1 MGKFGKQELGLD
13 KYDKVRTAIEIG
25 RALER
30 CVDVDED
37 YVDFLVLFINYAQQK
52 EAGVAAYGGEKPSS
66 DVEEDDP
73 DYMTFLANTKPHG
86 GSYVFQATD
95 QNGLPV
101 LVEYEKDRE
110 SEIHRV
116 EKGQGNELVRKNR
129 IVEKQKMKDGSFL
142 RKKPRYNERDLDDR
156 TRRFDVKIVSG
167 NEQKIKDGI
176 LSEKRRNEDRDLDDR
191 LQRVDVKIVPDKE
204 QKIQN
209 NSKFMDVEVKI
220 EEDSVALEEAVAESE
235 VEILENVSAELGR
248 GSSFNPFVPA
258 VQHLDATIR
267 DSGYRK
273 ECLNLLMRPY
283 DEEEYTKLWKDIKMQ
298 LPSSSTNERGK
309 SLLSLHK
316 ALEEAISESEV
327 EILENVG
334 AELGRGSSFNP
345 FVPSVQHLDATIRDS
360 GYRKECLN
368 LLMRP
373 YDEEEYKKLWKDIK
387 VQLPSS
393 STNKR
398 RESLLSR
405 HKAVNRA
412 IKRTNHDKDKKLN
425 IMRGFF
431 FWLEHLTRQDAFQ
444 PWKDAECL
452 QTMPGS
458 S

>member
-13 KYDKVRTAIEIG
+13 KYDKVRTAMEIG

-52 EAGVAAYGGEKPSS
+52 VAGVAAYGGEKPSS
-66 DVEEDDP
+66 DVEEDEP

-95 QNGLPV
+95 QNGSPV
-101 LVEYEKDRE
+101 LVEYDKERE

-142 RKKPRYNERDLDDR
+142 RKKPRRYNERDLDDR
-156 TRRFDVKIVSG
+156 IRRFDVKIVSG

-176 LSEKRRNEDRDLDDR
+176 LSEKRRNEDRDFDDR

-220 EEDSVALEEAVAESE
+220 EEDSVALEEAIAESE

-316 ALEEAISESEV
+316 A
-327 EILENVG
+327 
-334 AELGRGSSFNP
+334 
-345 FVPSVQHLDATIRDS
+345 
-360 GYRKECLN
+360 
-368 LLMRP
+368 
-373 YDEEEYKKLWKDIK
+373 
-387 VQLPSS
+387 
-393 STNKR
+393 
-398 RESLLSR
+398 
-405 HKAVNRA
+405 VNRA
-412 IKRTNHDKDKKLN
+412 IKRTNHDKDKNLN